1 MSEKRTGGVSR
12 LLTGV
17 AWAALMLALW
27 LVGNDTVE
35 EPIAKAPKTGDV
47 AAEGRPPALGLPP
60 AHQPV
65 PGAGP
70 QGLIIKA
77 MGLQAPIEGHGLD
90 QLGGVEPPPYERP
103 NAVAWYQDGPRPGSA
118 GAAVLV
124 GHVDTKRSPAVF
136 YELSNIRRGTK
147 ITVVRTDGTTAEFTV
162 ENIAV
167 VENDKFDVDKVYG
180 PADTKRAELRL
191 ITCGGDYDRAQ
202 REYKANVVVSAYL
215 TGTGRAAP
223 GTFSPGNGN
232 SNGNSNSNGSDSGN
246 ESGTGSGG
254 DSGSDNGS
262 GSESEATERSGRDT
276 AQS

>member
-1 MSEKRTGGVSR
+1 MSDKRTGGGSR

-17 AWAALMLALW
+17 AWAAMMLALW

-47 AAEGRPPALGLPP
+47 VAAEDRPPALGLPP
-60 AHQPV
+60 VHVPV

-70 QGLIIKA
+70 QALIIKA
-77 MGLQAPIEGHGLD
+77 LGLRAPIEAHGLD
-90 QLGGVEPPPYERP
+90 QLGGVEAPPYERP
-103 NAVAWYQDGPRPGSA
+103 NAVAWYQDGPQPGSP

-136 YELSNIRRGTK
+136 YELSNIKRGTA
-147 ITVVRTDGTTAEFTV
+147 ITVVRSDGSTANFTV
-162 ENIAV
+162 DDVSLVA
-167 VENDKFDVDKVYG
+167 NDKFDVDKVYG

-215 TGTGRAAP
+215 TGTGHAVPGPVAP
-223 GTFSPGNGN
+223 GG
-232 SNGNSNSNGSDSGN
+232 GSG
-246 ESGTGSGG
+246 SGTGSG
-254 DSGSDNGS
+254 SGSG
-262 GSESEATERSGRDT
+262 T
-276 AQS
+276 AVAAGEPRQS

>member
-27 LVGNDTVE
+27 MVGNDTVE
-35 EPIAKAPKTGDV
+35 EPIAKAPKAGDV
-47 AAEGRPPALGLPP
+47 AAAEGRPPALGLPP
-60 AHQPV
+60 VHASL

-70 QGLIIKA
+70 QTLIIKA
-77 MGLQAPIEGHGLD
+77 LGLRAPIEAHGLD

-103 NAVAWYQDGPRPGSA
+103 NAVAWYQDGPRPGSP

-136 YELSNIRRGTK
+136 YELSNIKRGTA
-147 ITVVRTDGTTAEFTV
+147 ITVVRSDGSTADFTV
-162 ENIAV
+162 ENVSLVA
-167 VENDKFDVDKVYG
+167 NDKFDADKVYG

-202 REYKANVVVSAYL
+202 HEYKANVVVSAYL
-215 TGTGRAAP
+215 TGTGQAAP
-223 GTFSPGNGN
+223 GSVPPGSGSGSGSGSGNGN
-232 SNGNSNSNGSDSGN
+232 
-246 ESGTGSGG
+246 GTGSG
-254 DSGSDNGS
+254 SGNGTGS
-262 GSESEATERSGRDT
+262 GTGGPADAEASGRGGGP